1 MKHQRLILGR
11 IIIKMGMWQNLGRQK
26 LTNHS
31 PIRMVLQ
38 CNYCKKSRH
47 TKGTCYVGSF
57 RQKLNLLIRI
67 MVTTVQWIG
76 SEENRHMLHTLKK
89 QAKRRMDQ
97 MVPRFTD
104 ILTKGLS
111 SQIFQIITNKLGM
124 ENIHSPAWGG
134 MLTNQPLWPLFNKE
148 TMVGIQPLNRK
159 DNGYLLQFKLGSQN

>member
-1 MKHQRLILGR
+1 
-11 IIIKMGMWQNLGRQK
+11 
-26 LTNHS
+26 
-31 PIRMVLQ
+31 
-38 CNYCKKSRH
+38 
-47 TKGTCYVGSF
+47 
-57 RQKLNLLIRI
+57 

-104 ILTKGLS
+104 IQTKGLS
-111 SQIFQIITNKLGM
+111 SQIFQIITNKLGK